1 MTLCVV
7 MPANENRSQRRN
19 PISGAIG
26 GACFWAIPG
35 IVLAGLG
42 STEIGLALVL
52 IGAPIGVILGLGY
65 AVPGRLSK
73 LLFAVIVARNIP
85 SVRESALNW
94 VDEGDG
100 PEANSIAASDR
111 LLEWLAAAGT
121 GKRRG
126 WWVLLALLAGIAT
139 GGALTVRDISA
150 LAQGKPGLV
159 LPMSGAKDSLQ
170 TQAVIASL
178 CLGVWAGAVMGIVVS
193 SAYRRPI
200 LFAVT
205 FAGYLSSCIALAIAG
220 APGAGAIVVGF
231 TTAAAGMAMLVA
243 ALVAD
248 DAKSSEMN
256 DQSSAE
262 ND

>member
-7 MPANENRSQRRN
+7 MPANENHSQRRN

-52 IGAPIGVILGLGY
+52 IGAPIGIILGLGY

-85 SVRESALNW
+85 SVRESAFNW

-100 PEANSIAASDR
+100 PEAKSIAASDR
-111 LLEWLAAAGT
+111 LLEWLGAAGT

-126 WWVLLALLAGIAT
+126 WWVLVALLAGIAA

-150 LAQGKPGLV
+150 LAQGKPGLI
-159 LPMSGAKDSLQ
+159 LPMAGSRDSLQ
-170 TQAVIASL
+170 SQAIIASL
-178 CLGVWAGAVMGIVVS
+178 CLGVWAGAATGIVAS

-200 LFAVT
+200 LFAIT

-231 TTAAAGMAMLVA
+231 TTTAAGMAMLVA
-243 ALVAD
+243 ALVTDEAHP
-248 DAKSSEMN
+248 SEPGTK
-256 DQSSAE
+256 DRIEKQ
-262 ND
+262 